1 VRLNSLGFGMGIGRG
16 GEFLFWHLFPHP
28 SLSQNVLGHNEHRLE
43 KLFPTKQNLGIFL
56 KQFQYLGRKTPCP
69 QIHIRTHEGMK
80 GGRGYSHKR
89 QRGVRPDW
97 GEPQVGFSHH
107 MWGEE
112 WSAREKKR
120 KILPTRCFL
129 QFEVQMECLYL

>member
-1 VRLNSLGFGMGIGRG
+1 MGTGRGGGGGG

-43 KLFPTKQNLGIFL
+43 KLFPTKQNLGIIL
-56 KQFQYLGRKTPCP
+56 KQFQHLGRKTPCP

-80 GGRGYSHKR
+80 GGKGLFTQKAKGCSTGMGGASGGIFSSH
-89 QRGVRPDW
+89 G
-97 GEPQVGFSHH
+97 
-107 MWGEE
+107 GEE
-112 WSAREKKR
+112 WSARKREKKR